1 MDTTHFWNFR
11 HRYHFDFSDFFHILN
26 MSSISVWRAW
36 KEQRLVCWTRYAL
49 FFWNFDST
57 SVHIGFSKIGRKMQR
72 NFQKLG
78 AWKTQIINW
87 ARLRRSWS
95 TILDSFRMSCTRSS
109 CFSLGS
115 LSNVV
120 SQLFFRYLFQIS
132 SFRIIC
138 SKFWDFVIFSQI
150 FWKFSFFKIG
160 FSVVICSNFENL
172 VIIFSNFWK
181 FWVFDHFKWDF
192 RW

>member
-1 MDTTHFWNFR
+1 MKGGFYFRELHFLDAVRPAVLRDRSEERETPTDRMDTTHFWNFR

-138 SKFWDFVIFSQI
+138 SKFWEFRYF
-150 FWKFSFFKIG
+150 
-160 FSVVICSNFENL
+160 
-172 VIIFSNFWK
+172 FSNFLK
-181 FWVFDHFKWDF
+181 I
-192 RW
+192 